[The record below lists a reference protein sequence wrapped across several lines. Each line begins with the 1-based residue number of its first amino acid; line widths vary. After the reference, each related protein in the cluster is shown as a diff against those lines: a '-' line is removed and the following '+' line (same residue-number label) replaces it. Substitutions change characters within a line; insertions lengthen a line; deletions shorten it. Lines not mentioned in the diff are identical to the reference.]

1 MPCKDILTP
10 KSSQQVLG
18 LAHTFSDL
26 FWWRSWPLPH
36 FAAEAELDSSTS
48 VFSGTRIRPCE
59 KSIPAPPD
67 TKKSVVRLHYF
78 FKRAAVLSAEYQGL
92 VIAKGETDKTDRI
105 FAVLIERRK
114 EWEMAWE
121 KKAKTHFSLEH
132 LNRGDMVRPM
142 ERFKSFRPRMIGC
155 SSCFSY

>member
-1 MPCKDILTP
+1 
-10 KSSQQVLG
+10 
-18 LAHTFSDL
+18 
-26 FWWRSWPLPH
+26 
-36 FAAEAELDSSTS
+36 LDSSTS

-105 FAVLIERRK
+105 FAVLIESMNKVNGMRK
-114 EWEMAWE
+114 ESENPLQ
-121 KKAKTHFSLEH
+121 S
-132 LNRGDMVRPM
+132 
-142 ERFKSFRPRMIGC
+142 
-155 SSCFSY
+155 